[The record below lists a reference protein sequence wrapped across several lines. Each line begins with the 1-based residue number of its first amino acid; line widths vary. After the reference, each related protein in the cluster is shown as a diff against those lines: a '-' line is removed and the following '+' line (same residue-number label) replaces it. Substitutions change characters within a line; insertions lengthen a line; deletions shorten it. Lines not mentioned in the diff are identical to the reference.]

1 MKQETKTNGKPT
13 INNKYESD
21 DDSYSEGNHSILKDT
36 ETKDL
41 INIFMKS
48 WKAEKCT
55 DVMFK
60 LAFYCL
66 SVTVEDL
73 NL

>member
-21 DDSYSEGNHSILKDT
+21 DDSYSEENHSILKDT

-48 WKAEKCT
+48 
-55 DVMFK
+55 
-60 LAFYCL
+60 
-66 SVTVEDL
+66 
-73 NL
+73 

>member
-1 MKQETKTNGKPT
+1 MQSITVNDPNSIIEPEVTTPPAQLMKQETKTNGKPT

-48 WKAEKCT
+48 
-55 DVMFK
+55 
-60 LAFYCL
+60 
-66 SVTVEDL
+66 
-73 NL
+73 

>member
-48 WKAEKCT
+48 
-55 DVMFK
+55 
-60 LAFYCL
+60 
-66 SVTVEDL
+66 
-73 NL
+73 